1 MILLVKEKQKIRYK
15 TNKNDKTQTHKRRLN
30 QINNKKFR
38 EYWTAKWN
46 KQDVPGN
53 SASGLKCG

>member
-30 QINNKKFR
+30 QINNKKNLR
-38 EYWTAKWN
+38 NIGQQNEIN
-46 KQDVPGN
+46 KTYLETLRVV
-53 SASGLKCG
+53 